1 MIEQLRKEL
10 AADEGCVK
18 KIYLDHLGKKTVGI
32 GHLCQEGDPE
42 FWKSIGTEVAQDR
55 VDELFGKDIAW
66 TMADCRDIVPKF
78 DDMPREVRLIL
89 ANMIFNMGRS
99 RIIGFRKMLAAV
111 DERDWSVAAD
121 EMHDSKWR
129 RQVPARAERLIKRM
143 RAVE

>member
-1 MIEQLRKEL
+1 MIEQLKKEL
-10 AADEGCVK
+10 EVDEGCVK

-42 FWKSIGTEVAQDR
+42 FWKSIGTEVSQDR

-99 RIIGFRKMLAAV
+99 RMIGFRKMLAAV
-111 DERDWSVAAD
+111 DERDWSAAAD

>member
-42 FWKSIGTEVAQDR
+42 FWKSIGTAVSEDR

-66 TMADCRDIVPKF
+66 TMADCRDIVPGF
-78 DDMPREVRLIL
+78 DDMPREVKLIL
-89 ANMIFNMGRS
+89 ANLMFNMGRG
-99 RIIGFRKMLAAV
+99 RVLQFRKMLAAV

>member
-42 FWKSIGTEVAQDR
+42 FWKSIGTAVSEDR

-111 DERDWSVAAD
+111 DKRAWSVAAD

>member
-42 FWKSIGTEVAQDR
+42 FWKSIGTAVSEDR

-66 TMADCRDIVPKF
+66 TMTDCRDIVPGF
-78 DDMPREVRLIL
+78 DDMPREVKLIL
-89 ANMIFNMGRS
+89 ANLMFNMGRG
-99 RIIGFRKMLAAV
+99 RVLQFRKMLAAV

>member
-1 MIEQLRKEL
+1 MIEQLKKEL
-10 AADEGCVK
+10 EVDEGCVK

-42 FWKSIGTEVAQDR
+42 FWKSIGTEVSQDR

-78 DDMPREVRLIL
+78 DDMPREIRLIL

-99 RIIGFRKMLAAV
+99 RMIGFRKMLAAV
-111 DERDWSVAAD
+111 DERDWSAAAD

>member
-1 MIEQLRKEL
+1 MIEQLKKEL
-10 AADEGCVK
+10 EVDEGCVK

-42 FWKSIGTEVAQDR
+42 FWKSIGTEVSQDR

-78 DDMPREVRLIL
+78 DDMPREIRLIL

-111 DERDWSVAAD
+111 DERDWSAAAD

>member
-42 FWKSIGTEVAQDR
+42 FWKSIGTAVSEDR

-66 TMADCRDIVPKF
+66 TMTDCRDIVPGF
-78 DDMPREVRLIL
+78 DDMPREVKLIL
-89 ANMIFNMGRS
+89 ANLMFNMGRG
-99 RIIGFRKMLAAV
+99 RVLQFRKMLAAV

-143 RAVE
+143 RAVG

>member
-1 MIEQLRKEL
+1 MIEQLKKEL
-10 AADEGCVK
+10 EIDEGCVRK
-18 KIYLDHLGKKTVGI
+18 TYLCSEGHLTVGI

-42 FWKSIGTEVAQDR
+42 FWKSIGTAVSEDR

-89 ANMIFNMGRS
+89 ANMIFNMGRG
-99 RIIGFRKMLAAV
+99 RVLQFRKMLAAI
-111 DERDWSVAAD
+111 DKRIWSQAAD

>member
-1 MIEQLRKEL
+1 MIEQLKKEL

-42 FWKSIGTEVAQDR
+42 FWKSIGTEVSQDR

-66 TMADCRDIVPKF
+66 TMTDCRDIVPGF
-78 DDMPREVRLIL
+78 DDMPREVKLIL
-89 ANMIFNMGRS
+89 ANLMFNMGRG
-99 RIIGFRKMLAAV
+99 RVLQFRKMLAAV

>member
-1 MIEQLRKEL
+1 MIEQLKKEL
-10 AADEGCVK
+10 EVDEGCVK

-42 FWKSIGTEVAQDR
+42 FWKSIGTEVSQDR

-66 TMADCRDIVPKF
+66 TMADCRDIVPEF

-143 RAVE
+143 RVVE

>member
-10 AADEGCVK
+10 EVDEGCVK

-42 FWKSIGTEVAQDR
+42 FWKSIGTEVSQDR

-78 DDMPREVRLIL
+78 DDMPREIRLIL

-99 RIIGFRKMLAAV
+99 RMIGFRKMLAAV
-111 DERDWSVAAD
+111 DERDWSAAAD

>member
-1 MIEQLRKEL
+1 MIEQLKKEL
-10 AADEGCVK
+10 EIDEGCVTK
-18 KIYLDHLGKKTVGI
+18 LYLDHLGKKTVGI

-42 FWKSIGTEVAQDR
+42 FWKSIGTEVTQDR

-66 TMADCRDIVPKF
+66 TMCDCRDIVPKF
-78 DDMPREVRLIL
+78 DDMPREIRLIL
-89 ANMIFNMGRS
+89 ANMVFNMGRS

-111 DERDWSVAAD
+111 DERDWSTAAD

-143 RAVE
+143 RAVK

>member
-111 DERDWSVAAD
+111 DERDWSTAAD